1 MELTIIAIVALG
13 VLIFAA
19 FLVVWLADARRAEKV
34 DHDPERLNTGPD
46 EGPHEAPADA
56 PAGAPPVT
64 ESAEMPQELP
74 GWRRPPL

>member
-34 DHDPERLNTGPD
+34 EHDPERLDTGPD
-46 EGPHEAPADA
+46 EGPHERPAE
-56 PAGAPPVT
+56 T
-64 ESAEMPQELP
+64 ESGEMPQEMP

>member
-19 FLVVWLADARRAEKV
+19 FLVVWLVDARRAEQIE
-34 DHDPERLNTGPD
+34 HDPERLDTD
-46 EGPHEAPADA
+46 TAD
-56 PAGAPPVT
+56 T
-64 ESAEMPQELP
+64 ESDTGSADMPQELP